1 MSGHQAETTH
11 DGGWAV
17 RTKERRIDGAKLLE
31 LREDRFLERRELA
44 ERSGVNVRTVQALE
58 LGEWKSGSRLSTIRK
73 LAEAL
78 EVDPRELLAGEE

>member
-1 MSGHQAETTH
+1 M
-11 DGGWAV
+11 
-17 RTKERRIDGAKLLE
+17 KERRIDGAKLLE
-31 LREDRFLERRELA
+31 LREERFLERRELA

-78 EVDPRELLAGEE
+78 EVDPRELLVEED